1 MSNFECKLSDL
12 NNTPV
17 EEIKTSSKGS
27 VILSKEENKEIPEK
41 ITQTELFQNF
51 LNEKNVKIILL
62 ITFVHFI
69 LHSEQV
75 TSFISVNMPS
85 LIGCTSQLNSLGK
98 TLVGILIG
106 VVFIMYSFFSRDR

>member
-17 EEIKTSSKGS
+17 EETKTSSKVS
-27 VILSKEENKEIPEK
+27 VLSKEDNSQISEK
-41 ITQTELFQNF
+41 NTRTELFQNF
-51 LNEKNVKIILL
+51 LNEKNGKIILL

-75 TSFISVNMPS
+75 TSFISLNLPS
-85 LIGCTSQLNSLGK
+85 LIACTSQLNSLGK

-106 VVFIMYSFFSRDR
+106 IIFILYSFFFPDH

>member
-17 EEIKTSSKGS
+17 EEIKSSSKAS
-27 VILSKEENKEIPEK
+27 VLSKEENKEIPEK
-41 ITQTELFQNF
+41 ITRTELFQNF
-51 LNEKNVKIILL
+51 LNEKNGKIILL

-75 TSFISVNMPS
+75 TSFISVNLPS
-85 LIGCTSQLNSLGK
+85 LISCTSQLNSLGK
-98 TLVGILIG
+98 LLVGILIG
-106 VVFIMYSFFSRDR
+106 VVFIMYSFFFQDR

>member
-12 NNTPV
+12 NNTQV
-17 EEIKTSSKGS
+17 KEVKSSSKIS
-27 VILSKEENKEIPEK
+27 ALSKEENKEISEK
-41 ITQTELFQNF
+41 ITRTELFQNF
-51 LNEKNVKIILL
+51 LNEKNGKIILL

-75 TSFISVNMPS
+75 TSFISVNLPS

-98 TLVGILIG
+98 TIVGILLGI
-106 VVFIMYSFFSRDR
+106 VFIMYSFFSPDH